1 MHPCADS
8 NGFYDIN
15 VGEKDF
21 PMNVILSIE
30 DSIAFVFLLCYL
42 YQFFYTFY
50 MLFSNE
56 KVRVVEN
63 FKMNKFGVIVAARNE
78 EAVIGQLLDSINNQ
92 NYPKELIK
100 LFVIAD
106 NCTDSTAAVSAKKGA
121 IVYERFNDKLIG
133 KGYALDYIFD
143 DLIKNDDD
151 CDGYII
157 FDADNLVDKNFI
169 KEMNKTFNLGFDAI
183 TCYRNSKNYGTNWV
197 SAGYSLWFLRE
208 SKYLN
213 NARMRLNT
221 SCAISGTG
229 FCLPKKTVI
238 RNGGWP
244 FHLLTEDIEFSIDT
258 VVKGGRIG
266 YCADACVF
274 DEQPFK
280 FSQSW
285 KQRLR
290 WSKGFYQVIGKY
302 GTKLTKN
309 IFKQKS
315 FSSFD
320 MLMTIFPAV
329 FLTTFCILL
338 NLIKILYGLFNDN
351 ERGILTDGF
360 VSMGQFLALGYLML
374 FFVGFIATI
383 TEWRNINT
391 TTFKKL
397 IYMFT
402 FPLFMLTYIPISLQA
417 VFKKVEWVP
426 IEHTVTTSIDE
437 LKEK

>member
-1 MHPCADS
+1 MS
-8 NGFYDIN
+8 
-15 VGEKDF
+15 
-21 PMNVILSIE
+21 VIRSIE
-30 DSIAFVFLLCYL
+30 NSIAIVFAICYL

-56 KVRVVEN
+56 KVRTVEN
-63 FKMNKFGVIVAARNE
+63 FKMHKYGIIIAARNE
-78 EAVIGQLLDSINNQ
+78 ENVIGHLVDSINNQ
-92 NYPKELIK
+92 TYPKELVK

-106 NCTDSTAAVSAKKGA
+106 NCTDNTAKICKEKGA
-121 IVYERFNDKLIG
+121 IVYERFNDTLVG
-133 KGYALDYIFD
+133 KGYALDYLFK
-143 DLIKNDDD
+143 DLMEKNDD
-151 CDGYII
+151 CDGYIV
-157 FDADNLVDKNFI
+157 FDADNLVDKNYI
-169 KEMNKTFNLGFDAI
+169 SEMNKTFNLGFKAV
-183 TCYRNSKNYGTNWV
+183 TSYRNSKNYGTNWV

-229 FCLPKKTVI
+229 FCVSKQTIVE
-238 RNGGWP
+238 NGGWP

-258 VVKGGRIG
+258 VVKGGKIG

-274 DEQPFK
+274 DEQPIT

-302 GTKLTKN
+302 GMPLAKN
-309 IFKQKS
+309 IFSRHFS

-320 MLMTIFPAV
+320 MLMTIFPAI
-329 FLTTFCILL
+329 FLTVLSILL
-338 NLIKILYGLFNDN
+338 NFIKIVYGLC
-351 ERGILTDGF
+351 ESESRMLQDG
-360 VSMGQFLALGYLML
+360 VIALGQFVALGYLML

-383 TEWRNINT
+383 TEWRGINT

-397 IYMFT
+397 LYMFT
-402 FPLFMLTYIPISLQA
+402 FPLFMLTYIPISITAL
-417 VFKKVEWVP
+417 FKKVEWAP
-426 IEHTVTTSIDE
+426 IEHTVVTSIDQ
-437 LKEK
+437 LQEK